1 MSNQLI
7 LITAPFNC
15 GYCTTAQ
22 KELPKLCEKYGY
34 EFVEVKN
41 EKTEN
46 EEDDLPVNLYPTIM
60 VRIND
65 NIVKVLDGYSKNTIL
80 TEIKKY

>member
-1 MSNQLI
+1 MSKQLI

-46 EEDDLPVNLYPTIM
+46 EEVAIY
-60 VRIND
+60 
-65 NIVKVLDGYSKNTIL
+65 
-80 TEIKKY
+80 